1 MWATTTPHEL
11 GRLRRFSRSNWVLQE
26 AVLGDSVAG
35 MFIET
40 VLLPA
45 VSQDTES
52 YCDWACCPLIE
63 TYHPGLPAVQTVLL
77 QENGGTI
84 TRLLTQNFFANR
96 RVTCRLNRLQSPF
109 ANLWPFAL
117 TVCYRFTPEVAVF
130 HSSVNPKACSF

>member
-11 GRLRRFSRSNWVLQE
+11 GRLRRFSRSAWVLQE
-26 AVLGDSVAG
+26 AALGDSVAG
-35 MFIET
+35 MLIET

-77 QENGGTI
+77 QENG
-84 TRLLTQNFFANR
+84 
-96 RVTCRLNRLQSPF
+96 V
-109 ANLWPFAL
+109 
-117 TVCYRFTPEVAVF
+117 
-130 HSSVNPKACSF
+130 